1 MLRPIRT
8 SPSRPSGP
16 IRRAVLAGALALLL
30 AGTVATSAEPPES
43 SEDSSPA
50 SLFEERVSV
59 SWVLVPVVVRSG
71 DGYVRGLRRHD
82 FRLWVD
88 GRRVPI
94 EELDLGTDA
103 PLSVVWLQDLSG
115 SMANTGKLGASRRAF
130 ETFLAGVRTG
140 DEIALASFAGGRV
153 AVEVPFT
160 GNPDPLREATAVW
173 EGYGTTALHDA
184 VSLLPEISSEGRRG
198 KRVAVLVTDG
208 QDNASGIAPEEALE
222 LVRRARLPV
231 YVLGLTADGG
241 RSGDREEEVYR
252 YSDLLRSLAA
262 GTGGR
267 YFELTTA
274 SGHGPPP
281 IEETVGHI
289 LDDLRQR
296 YILALTTAGD
306 GPESYHRFEVDVV
319 HRGRSTDG
327 ATLTF
332 RRGYWGTRPTAWPPE
347 EDGSREVPR

>member
-1 MLRPIRT
+1 M
-8 SPSRPSGP
+8 
-16 IRRAVLAGALALLL
+16 GALALL
-30 AGTVATSAEPPES
+30 VATATAPAAQPPE
-43 SEDSSPA
+43 EPADSPPA
-50 SLFEERVSV
+50 SVFEESVSV
-59 SWVLVPVVVRSG
+59 SWVLVPVVVRTG

-94 EELDLGTDA
+94 EELDLGSDA

-115 SMANTGKLGASRRAF
+115 SMANAGKLPASRRAL
-130 ETFLAGVRTG
+130 ETFLADARRG

-160 GNPDPLREATAVW
+160 GNPDPLREATALW

-184 VSLLPEISSEGRRG
+184 VSLLPEISAEGKQG

-208 QDNASGIAPEEALE
+208 QDNASGIAPAKALE

-231 YVLGLTADGG
+231 YVVGLTAAGS
-241 RSGDREEEVYR
+241 RSTDREEEVYR
-252 YSDLLRSLAA
+252 YSDLLRSLAE

-274 SGHGPPP
+274 SGDGPPP
-281 IEETVGHI
+281 VEDTVERI

-296 YILALTTAGD
+296 YILALTTAAD
-306 GPESYHRFEVDVV
+306 GPESYHRFEVDLIR
-319 HRGRSTDG
+319 RGRAG
-327 ATLTF
+327 GRATLTF
-332 RRGYWGTRPTAWPPE
+332 RKGYWGTEPTAWGADE
-347 EDGSREVPR
+347 EVSRGERR